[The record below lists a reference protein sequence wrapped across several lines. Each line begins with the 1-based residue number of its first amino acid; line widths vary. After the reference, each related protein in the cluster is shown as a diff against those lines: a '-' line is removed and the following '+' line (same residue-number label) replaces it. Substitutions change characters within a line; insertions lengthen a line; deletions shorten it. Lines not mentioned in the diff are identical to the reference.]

1 MPRGRRYRLSP
12 RLSTEVERGRS
23 RVVCAVQSLPY
34 NTVVSSLSK
43 IQFNTDL
50 KNHAEDARRRR
61 GPRPAVSSGHTVAP
75 GCPPCVSRDARRQ
88 HSRFQTVTRHTRAV
102 AVESSKPRAKGA
114 GASHFPA
121 RYRTP
126 RPRVRVCE
134 GYRER
139 CTRHT
144 VLRGS
149 AYTQMTGERPV
160 PGRGIICQI
169 SKGSSQNERPGSG
182 INILIKTKAT
192 TLKTT
197 RHLNRGCPFV

>member
-1 MPRGRRYRLSP
+1 MRGTKL
-12 RLSTEVERGRS
+12 T
-23 RVVCAVQSLPY
+23 VQHSCQFAFEDL
-34 NTVVSSLSK
+34 
-43 IQFNTDL
+43 QFNTDL

-88 HSRFQTVTRHTRAV
+88 HSRFQTRHTRAV
-102 AVESSKPRAKGA
+102 AVELKIKAARAKGA
-114 GASHFPA
+114 GAWSHFP

-182 INILIKTKAT
+182 IN
-192 TLKTT
+192 
-197 RHLNRGCPFV
+197 N